1 MPKHDD
7 IDLSGVRFGRL
18 TAVER
23 AGSIRRN
30 PAWRCRCDCGNEIV
44 ARRFHLIR
52 GSTKSCGCSRS
63 DCARHGHARGV
74 ARTSEFRIWESMR
87 SRCRN
92 PMNTAY
98 KHYGGRG
105 ITVCERWQT
114 FENFLAD
121 MGKRPLGKS
130 LERVNNDGNYEKS
143 NCRWASHKEQM
154 RNRRTT
160 KMIEWNGRT
169 QSLVDWSDEIGIS
182 ASVIHG
188 RIRRGWEIEAA
199 LTSPQRI
206 R

>member
-1 MPKHDD
+1 
-7 IDLSGVRFGRL
+7 
-18 TAVER
+18 
-23 AGSIRRN
+23 
-30 PAWRCRCDCGNEIV
+30 
-44 ARRFHLIR
+44 
-52 GSTKSCGCSRS
+52 
-63 DCARHGHARGV
+63 
-74 ARTSEFRIWESMR
+74 
-87 SRCRN
+87 
-92 PMNTAY
+92 MNTAY